1 MNIKVI
7 NLNDERLAKY
17 ETVKVVMMKEQLDK
31 HLFIL
36 NPEYE

>member
-7 NLNDERLAKY
+7 NSNDERLAKI

-31 HLFIL
+31 NLFIL
-36 NPEYE
+36 NPEYM